1 MFKTDNVDL
10 IVIAYNN
17 HVNRQEGFIME
28 LGKTLE
34 RRIKDLS
41 SIGNDP
47 TGGMTRLL
55 YTDSWLE
62 AQKYVE
68 QETKVFGAETYF
80 DEIGNLFAHIKG
92 SELPGET
99 IMSGSHIDTVV
110 NGGTLDGQF
119 GVVAAM
125 TAIEYL
131 VDNYGQPKRS
141 LEIISMA
148 EEEGSR
154 FPTVF
159 WGSKNFTGQAR
170 KEDVQNIADA
180 KGAKFIDEMHRQG
193 FDFKTKQTQRKD
205 IEAFVE
211 IHIEQG
217 NVLENE
223 NLQVGIVNSI
233 VGQRRYNVTLTGQAN
248 HAGTTP
254 MSYRHD
260 AVYCFSK
267 IASEAIERAN
277 EVGDPLVLTFG
288 KVIPKPNTV
297 NVVPG
302 EVEFTIDCRH
312 TDAMFLKKFT
322 TELEERMTE
331 IAGNLGMT
339 IAIDLWMDEAP
350 VPMSQGI
357 VETIEQQAKAGN
369 YQYKVMH
376 SGAGHDSQ
384 IIAPLYKTAMI
395 FVPSIGGISHNPAE
409 ATDFK
414 DLVEGV
420 KLLADTLYQLAYK

>member
-1 MFKTDNVDL
+1 
-10 IVIAYNN
+10 
-17 HVNRQEGFIME
+17 ME
-28 LGKTLE
+28 LAGVLKQ
-34 RRIKDLS
+34 RIEDLS
-41 SIGNDP
+41 AIGNDP

-68 QETKVFGAETYF
+68 AQSKEFGLETHF
-80 DEIGNLFAHIKG
+80 DEVGNFFGKIRG
-92 SELPGET
+92 TEFPEET

-110 NGGTLDGQF
+110 NGGTLDGQY
-119 GVVAAM
+119 GVIAAM
-125 TAIEYL
+125 TAIQYL
-131 VDNYGQPKRS
+131 LSKYGQPKRN
-141 LEIISMA
+141 LEVISMA

-159 WGSKNFTGQAR
+159 WGSKNFVGKADDEAV
-170 KEDVQNIADA
+170 KHIAD
-180 KGAKFIDEMHRQG
+180 KDDKNFVDEMTRQG
-193 FDFKTKQTQRKD
+193 FHFREKQTHRSD
-205 IEAFVE
+205 IKAFVE

-223 NLQVGIVNSI
+223 QLQVGVVNSI
-233 VGQRRYNVTLTGQAN
+233 VGQRRYNIILKGEAN

-260 AVYCFSK
+260 AVYGFAK
-267 IASEAIERAN
+267 ICSEAIDRAN

-288 KVIPKPNTV
+288 KVVPKPNTV

-312 TDAMFLKKFT
+312 TDAEFLKKFT
-322 TELEERMTE
+322 TELESWMEGVAQELGLIIE
-331 IAGNLGMT
+331 I
-339 IAIDLWMDEAP
+339 DRWMDEAP
-350 VPMSQGI
+350 VPMDATI
-357 VETIEQQAKAGN
+357 VETIEKQAIAGD
-369 YQYKVMH
+369 YHYKMMH

-384 IIAPLYKTAMI
+384 IIAPFYPTAMI

-409 ATDFK
+409 KTEFP

-420 KLLADTLYQLAYK
+420 KLLADTLYELAYK